1 MFSKLPKS
9 ALDAMDWSWAEY
21 KDYYQNLEERHLTP
35 ESLEKWMQDWSALEK
50 LLYEVLSRLEVDT
63 ALDTSND
70 NFEKSYFS
78 FLENIFPQ
86 AEAASQKIKEK
97 YLKSDL
103 PLENFSIQLRNM
115 KAEASLYREENL
127 SLLSEE
133 KKLGNSYDK
142 VVGAQSIQWE
152 GEEITLQKLAPVYQD
167 EDREKREQ
175 AWKLEMGRWQ
185 EDRAT
190 INDIWKEFMVLRGKI
205 AKNAGQ
211 DNYRTYRFQE
221 MLRLDYS
228 PQDCL
233 NFDAAI
239 EEVVVPAASKI
250 YEKRKERLGVE
261 KLRPWD
267 LNVDTTGLP
276 PLRPYQ
282 EEWEFKEKA
291 TAIFNKVDPE
301 LGKYFE
307 IMQEEN
313 LLDLTNR
320 KGKAPGAFCVDYL
333 TAKRP
338 FIFMNAVG
346 LHDDVQTLLHEVGH
360 GFHVFE
366 SVHLPYYQQLAYGAE
381 IAEVASMGMELLA
394 SPYLAKDQGGYYTEA
409 EAARAR
415 IEHLEGSILFWPYMA
430 VVDAF
435 QHWVYENHKA
445 ATDPANCDA
454 YWEELWDRYMKG
466 IDYSGLEEIKMTGWH
481 RKLHIFQIPFYYVDY
496 GLAQLGAVQIWANA
510 IGDQA
515 GAVKSYRKALSL
527 GATRT
532 LPELFAAAGAKF
544 AFDAQTLG
552 KATKLITETIEELES
567 VS

>member
-1 MFSKLPKS
+1 MFSNLPQS
-9 ALDAMDWSWAEY
+9 ALDAMDWSWE
-21 KDYYQNLEERHLTP
+21 DYRVFYDNLEERALNT
-35 ESLEKWMQDWSALEK
+35 ETLEKWMQDWSALEK
-50 LLYEVLSRLEVDT
+50 LIYEVLSRMEVNT
-63 ALDTSND
+63 ALDTAD
-70 NFEKSYFS
+70 EKAEKQYFS
-78 FLENIFPQ
+78 FLEEIYPH
-86 AEAASQKIKEK
+86 AETASQKAKEK
-97 YLKSDL
+97 YLESGL

-127 SLLSEE
+127 PLLSEE
-133 KKLGNSYDK
+133 KKLGNAYDK
-142 VVGAQSIQWE
+142 VIGAQSIQWE

-167 EDREKREQ
+167 EDRAKREK

-185 EDRAT
+185 VDRGE
-190 INDIWKEFMVLRGKI
+190 INTIWKDFMDLRGKI
-205 AKNAGQ
+205 AKNAGM
-211 DNYRTYRFQE
+211 DNYRTYRFSE
-221 MLRLDYS
+221 MLRLDYG

-233 NFDAAI
+233 DFDAAI

-250 YEKRKERLGVE
+250 YEKRKERLGLDQ
-261 KLRPWD
+261 LRPWD
-267 LNVDTTGLP
+267 LNIDTTGLP

-282 EEWEFKEKA
+282 EEWEFKAKA

-366 SVHLPYYQQLAYGAE
+366 SIHLPYRQQLAYGAE

-394 SPYLAKDQGGYYTEA
+394 SPYLAKEQGGFYTEA

-415 IEHLEGSILFWPYMA
+415 IEHLEGSLLFWPYMA

-435 QHWVYENHKA
+435 QHWVYENHEA
-445 ATDPANCDA
+445 ATDPAKCDA
-454 YWEELWDRYMKG
+454 EWASLWDRYMKG
-466 IDYSGLEEIKMTGWH
+466 IDYAGFEEMKMTGWH
-481 RKLHIFQIPFYYVDY
+481 RKLHIFQVPFYYVDY

-515 GAVKSYRKALSL
+515 GAVKSYRNALSL
-527 GATRT
+527 GATRS
-532 LPELFAAAGAKF
+532 LPELFAVAGAKF
-544 AFDAQTLG
+544 AFDADTLG
-552 KATKLITETIEELES
+552 KATKLMADTIEELEA